1 MNKTI
6 LELIYRAIDDV
17 NSGRTPEDHLSK
29 TEDAVI
35 LGRGS
40 KLDSLGLVNFIVS
53 LEQAINDEMNV
64 ELVLADE
71 RAMMMESSPFRT
83 VRTLATFIE
92 TLMTEAHRV
101 SD

>member
-1 MNKTI
+1 MNNTI
-6 LELIYRAIDDV
+6 LELIYRAIDEV
-17 NSGRTPEDHLSK
+17 NSDRRPEDRLSR
-29 TEDAVI
+29 TEDAAI
-35 LGRGS
+35 LGRDS

-64 ELVLADE
+64 ELTLADE

-92 TLMTEAHRV
+92 TLMTEAHRTN
-101 SD
+101 D

>member
-1 MNKTI
+1 MNNTI
-6 LELIYRAIDDV
+6 LELIYRAIDEV
-17 NSGRTPEDHLSK
+17 NSDRRPEDRLSR

-35 LGRGS
+35 LGRDG
-40 KLDSLGLVNFIVS
+40 KLDSLGLVNFIVA

-64 ELVLADE
+64 ELTLADE

-92 TLMTEAHRV
+92 TLMTHPDGT
-101 SD
+101 SH